1 MLQSIPALPVGD
13 IKKSIG
19 FYCDKLG
26 FTLVHHEDGFAVL
39 MCNEV
44 RIHLWEASDE
54 GWRSRSNDS
63 PVCTGAES
71 FIAGTASCRI
81 EVEGIDE
88 FFLPANNLVK
98 STRRLQIE
106 KYMDSFTD
114 KELSLMEALAKGINE
129 ARNIEG

>member
-1 MLQSIPALPVGD
+1 MKGDFMRENVTVYPTLPVGD

-54 GWRSRSNDS
+54 GWR
-63 PVCTGAES
+63 
-71 FIAGTASCRI
+71 
-81 EVEGIDE
+81 
-88 FFLPANNLVK
+88 L
-98 STRRLQIE
+98 
-106 KYMDSFTD
+106 
-114 KELSLMEALAKGINE
+114 
-129 ARNIEG
+129 